1 MKKYFFLALVC
12 LTTLGMAAQNRPSQ
26 TPPPG
31 NNQPGQYD
39 NHHGNGGRDQHHND
53 AYNEGYR
60 AGYQDGLRDQQHN
73 GHHGNQPGNHH
84 GNQPGPGQHQPTP
97 APAPVKASAEQLQ
110 WALQMIEKQ
119 SYDDKRMEVAKL
131 CVVLCPF
138 TTRDLG
144 KMVDLFT
151 MEDRKVDFLI
161 FAHQYCPDKENYY
174 YLRDKLRYRSDQ
186 DKLMERV
193 QPGYYRR

>member
-1 MKKYFFLALVC
+1 MKKYFFLALIC
-12 LTTLGMAAQNRPSQ
+12 LTSLGVMAQRPPQQPTPQGNYPAQHDQ
-26 TPPPG
+26 
-31 NNQPGQYD
+31 
-39 NHHGNGGRDQHHND
+39 HHGNGHHSE

-60 AGYQDGLRDQQHN
+60 DGYRDGQRDQQHN
-73 GHHGNQPGNHH
+73 NHH
-84 GNQPGPGQHQPTP
+84 GNQPGHHHPAP
-97 APAPVKASAEQLQ
+97 APAPVLTANAEQVQ
-110 WALQMIEKQ
+110 WALQIIQKQ

-144 KMVDLFT
+144 RMVDLFT

-161 FAHQYCPDKENYY
+161 FAHPYCPDKENYY
-174 YLRDKLRYRSDQ
+174 FLRDKLRYRSDQ

-193 QPGYYRR
+193 QPGYRRP